1 MNKEETQAFEKCM
14 KEIKRLLIEEKQT
27 KLKLEKI
34 QKTKLQ
40 VIRILLDKEYC
51 EKLKGEENE

>member
-14 KEIKRLLIEEKQT
+14 KEIKRLLIEEKRT
-27 KLKLEKI
+27 KQKLEEIHKA
-34 QKTKLQ
+34 KLY